1 MTAIEVKTEIQKA
14 LDDVS
19 DDSLSKILDFINHLP
34 HKTPEQ
40 IKFDNN
46 LRNVLEEDKGLF
58 ERLAK

>member
-19 DDSLSKILDFINHLP
+19 DESLPKILEFINHLQ
-34 HKTPEQ
+34 HKSPDQ

-46 LRNVLEEDKGLF
+46 LRKVLEEDNGLF